1 MRVECYAGYR
11 GDERPVALWIGPQR
25 IVVQTLLETWLTEV
39 GACFHFLGQ
48 DGLTYVLR
56 RDDRHD
62 RWELIQS
69 ARQQDRP

>member
-25 IVVQTLLETWLTEV
+25 IAIQALQATWLTEV
-39 GACFHFLGQ
+39 GACFRVLGV
-48 DGLTYVLR
+48 DGVTYVLR

-69 ARQQDRP
+69 IYQQDKP